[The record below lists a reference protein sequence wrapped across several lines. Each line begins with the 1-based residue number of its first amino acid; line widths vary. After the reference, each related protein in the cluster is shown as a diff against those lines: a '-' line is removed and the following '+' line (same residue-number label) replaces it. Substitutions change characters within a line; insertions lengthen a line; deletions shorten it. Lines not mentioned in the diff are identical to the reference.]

1 MSDYSVIEAE
11 LKNAYLYIGQLEAGI
26 GAAAPYIVPVNKTVP
41 TCSGTGIVGSA
52 VSCTT
57 GEWYGAPTGYSY
69 QFMNGSSPLGTA
81 SETASYTV
89 LPADVGAQIACVVT
103 ATNATGSTAAPV
115 SNAVEGLPAA
125 ARAAPAAAPA
135 VASAEHDAHADAR
148 REPAHHAAA
157 THAPAANR
165 GR

>member
-1 MSDYSVIEAE
+1 MSDYANIEAE

-26 GAAAPYIVPVNKTVP
+26 GAAAPYIVPVNKDVP
-41 TCSGTGIVGSA
+41 FCSGTGIVGST
-52 VSCTT
+52 VDCTM
-57 GEWYGAPTGYSY
+57 GNWYGAPTTYSY

-103 ATNATGSTAAPV
+103 ATNATGSTAAPI

-125 ARAAPAAAPA
+125 ARAAPAT
-135 VASAEHDAHADAR
+135 AEHDAHADAR
-148 REPAHHAAA
+148 REPAHAAA
-157 THAPAANR
+157 AHAPAANR
-165 GR
+165 SR